1 MSRRIRPAEEEVGNI
16 IPTILFMFLWYSG
29 LLGIIASTGFDT
41 MLLLFLNA
49 GLRPLYSV
57 VTSIRRALFYR
68 RQRAEAI
75 AGGQSCT
82 GQIRSVVRQDQP
94 YLDHT
99 PDHRRIRYRRYYY
112 LEVDM
117 INPDTGV
124 TNTIRSQGYSKPIH
138 RYLSSNKVR
147 VYTDKSGWKYYL
159 EDFQWKQN
167 KNDPDIFDYPKEFE
181 DTIMGQGNIIQII
194 FIVIMIL
201 MVLNTFFQIG

>member
-1 MSRRIRPAEEEVGNI
+1 MSRGIRPAEEEGGNI

-41 MLLLFLNA
+41 MLLLFLIA
-49 GLRPLYSV
+49 GLLPLYSV

-82 GQIRSVVRQDQP
+82 G
-94 YLDHT
+94 
-99 PDHRRIRYRRYYY
+99 
-112 LEVDM
+112 
-117 INPDTGV
+117 
-124 TNTIRSQGYSKPIH
+124 
-138 RYLSSNKVR
+138 
-147 VYTDKSGWKYYL
+147 TDKSGWKYYL

>member
-41 MLLLFLNA
+41 MLLLFLVA
-49 GLRPLYSV
+49 GLIPLYSV

-82 GQIRSVVRQDQP
+82 GKIRSVVRQDQP

-99 PDHRRIRYRRYYY
+99 HDHRRIRYRRYYY

-159 EDFQWKQN
+159 EDFQWKQH